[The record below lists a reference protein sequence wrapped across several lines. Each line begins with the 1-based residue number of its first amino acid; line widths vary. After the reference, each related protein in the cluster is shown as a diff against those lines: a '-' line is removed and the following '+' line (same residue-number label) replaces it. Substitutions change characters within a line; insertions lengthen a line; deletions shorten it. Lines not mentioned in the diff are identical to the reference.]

1 MGRMSPS
8 GASAVEPQQATA
20 TPEEEPR
27 VRDRVDVVRQV
38 RLIVT
43 FAIAALLLLYFATAI
58 DNPSVTYIL
67 GERVTQEFQ
76 PQEVNGRAV
85 SWAAFVVAL
94 AALVLAAVNRF
105 PRGWQGLLIAVVV
118 GIMFYLGFLMW
129 AYADQ
134 GGAFQAAIANPI
146 PGTMRIAT
154 PLVLGALAGVMC
166 ERAGVINI
174 AIEGQ
179 FLAGAFFASMFT
191 SIAYSSLV
199 FIPVALCAPF
209 GLLGGILA
217 GVGMAAL
224 LGLFA
229 LRYQVNQVVLGV
241 VLVAFASGLTAFFL
255 GQIPGDGK
263 DTFNN
268 PQILEEI
275 RIPVLADL
283 PVLGEA
289 LFNQTILVY
298 LMYASVL
305 LVTFLLFE
313 TRWGLRVRSVGEH
326 PKAADTVGIK
336 VNRVRWQ
343 AVLLGGVFA
352 GLGGAYYTV
361 GSTGAFDRDVSAG
374 TGFIA
379 LAAVIMG
386 RWHPVGAT
394 FAAIFFGF
402 MWNLQNQLSFVD
414 KIPGDLLGAAPY
426 LATIIAV
433 AGFVGRV
440 RPPAADGEPYVKG

>member
-1 MGRMSPS
+1 MGVTDTIKAPAS
-8 GASAVEPQQATA
+8 GTPVEEPQ
-20 TPEEEPR
+20 
-27 VRDRVDVVRQV
+27 VRDRADVARQV
-38 RLIVT
+38 RLVIT
-43 FAIAALLLLYFATAI
+43 FAISLALLVWFALSIENT
-58 DNPSVTYIL
+58 SVTYVL
-67 GERVTQEFQ
+67 GERVTVDDRPKELTTTW
-76 PQEVNGRAV
+76 V
-85 SWAAFVVAL
+85 SWGAVVVSAV
-94 AALVLAAVNRF
+94 ALVLAALNRF
-105 PRGWQGLLIAVVV
+105 PRRWPGAGLALLV

-154 PLVLGALAGVMC
+154 PLVLGALAGCLC

-179 FLAGAFFASMFT
+179 FLAGAFFASVFA

-209 GLLGGILA
+209 GLIGGVIA
-217 GVGMAAL
+217 GVGVAAM

-229 LRYQVNQVVLGV
+229 LRYEVNQVVLGV
-241 VLVAFASGLTAFFL
+241 VLVAFASGLTAFLL
-255 GQIPGDGK
+255 GQIPGSEK

-275 RIPVLADL
+275 RIPGLADI

-298 LMYASVL
+298 LMYISVAV
-305 LVTFLLFE
+305 VTFLLFE

-386 RWHPVGAT
+386 RWHPIGAT

-414 KIPGDLLGAAPY
+414 KLPVELLGAAPY

-440 RPPAADGEPYVKG
+440 RPPAADGEPYVKS